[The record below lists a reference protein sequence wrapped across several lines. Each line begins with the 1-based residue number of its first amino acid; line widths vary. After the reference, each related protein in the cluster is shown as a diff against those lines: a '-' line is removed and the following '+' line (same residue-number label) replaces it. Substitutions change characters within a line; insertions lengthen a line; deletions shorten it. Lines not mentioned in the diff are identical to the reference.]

1 MSAKAAAACWLT
13 AGIAYPT
20 LEFLAARAISGY
32 RYDRDFISDLGR
44 RDSPLSHLMNTAF
57 VVQGSLFFAGAA
69 LLVRNGVG
77 RRRRAFVSLAGLNAI
92 GNLAVAS
99 VPSGPSGIAWIHVTG
114 AVLAIV
120 GGNAAIVVG
129 SRLVFGGGDDV
140 TAHRTASVVTGVV
153 GLLSFAALAVSS
165 TTATTVVFPAAVW
178 ERLSVYTITGW
189 ELMAALALLSRR
201 GATLRR

>member
-1 MSAKAAAACWLT
+1 MNARAAAACWLT

-20 LEFLAARAISGY
+20 LEFLSARAISGY

-44 RDSPLSHLMNTAF
+44 PDSPLSHLMNTAF

-99 VPSGPSGIAWIHVTG
+99 VPSGPSGIAWVHVTG
-114 AVLAIV
+114 AVFAIV
-120 GGNAAIVVG
+120 GGNATIVVG
-129 SRLVFGGGDDV
+129 SRLVFGDDDV
-140 TAHRTASVVTGVV
+140 TTHRTASLATGVV

-189 ELMAALALLSRR
+189 ELLAALALLSSRR
-201 GATLRR
+201 VTFRR